1 MTIEVNTNQKIVDF
15 EDIEIGDA
23 FRYNGFLWLK
33 IDDNSAF
40 KFYNLTAKCAGYDTD
55 DFYNDTEVTPVNAEL
70 KVEM

>member
-1 MTIEVNTNQKIVDF
+1 MIVNINVNQEIVDF

-40 KFYNLTAKCAGYDTD
+40 KFYNLTAECTVYDTD
-55 DFYNDTEVTPVNAEL
+55 DFYNDTEVVPVKAEL